1 MTRDNVYDL
10 LIGAALAGSLPA
22 DDLEWLVYEFRRSQT
37 RGAGSRAVGWPVEV
51 TQETPVECQEWE
63 PDAPSIS
70 ALSGLFA
77 GQAHLSS
84 PGAESEGHVMNTNE
98 NTNENTNTAPIAYV
112 FGDRAAYTG
121 KVVEAYGGTFYEVMM
136 LEGHMAGQLK
146 VVKQPPMPKAKVT
159 K

>member
-1 MTRDNVYDL
+1 M
-10 LIGAALAGSLPA
+10 
-22 DDLEWLVYEFRRSQT
+22 
-37 RGAGSRAVGWPVEV
+37 
-51 TQETPVECQEWE
+51 
-63 PDAPSIS
+63 
-70 ALSGLFA
+70 
-77 GQAHLSS
+77 
-84 PGAESEGHVMNTNE
+84 

-159 K
+159 P